1 MLYIIS
7 PCVIVAGYCLFAII
21 ESYMNMDSSGGWSY
35 LGVIVFKPVLI
46 SVLIVGIITK
56 LVFKKRVFLL
66 WLVEIISIGVIYIIF
81 VRPFV

>member
-1 MLYIIS
+1 
-7 PCVIVAGYCLFAII
+7 
-21 ESYMNMDSSGGWSY
+21 MNMDSSGGWSY